1 MTTEEP
7 NHYLI
12 FKNMPLVYDVF
23 LSPDNKYLYV
33 GFNPI
38 YHVLDKYEKVKLKI
52 LKNELM
58 MNYQHL
64 SIFVNEKKVSYSWI
78 GENEQKFLTMSI
90 LETCNFEELKVKI
103 EIDKFSKNFTI
114 SKRLDAHQ
122 YQDKIGAVLLFKNE
136 NEFLPQWIDYY
147 DLLGVDFFFI
157 YNNNPENRYN
167 FKSLKDKYQHRIIF
181 TDWIF
186 PYQLVDFPGF
196 GSQLGCYHQS
206 LYKYRNMKWILYN
219 DIDEYVILRN
229 QSKNLKEFISS
240 YNHDN
245 ISSLIMEC
253 MWFGCSNG
261 VEYNEHNFLKKLTKS
276 KGVTESCKYKGTDLK
291 YSIKSIHSPKNV
303 VSLGPHYPLKT
314 LKSYICLSSEVIRF
328 NHYYTLSSWGKDRLK
343 LTGNWDNKQKKRHRK
358 ECNCQ
363 ELCQVENLEINELI
377 SNLKING
384 HNIFP

>member
-38 YHVLDKYEKVKLKI
+38 YHVLDKYEKVKFKI
-52 LKNELM
+52 LKNKLM

-147 DLLGVDFFFI
+147 DLLGVDFFLFI
-157 YNNNPENRYN
+157 
-167 FKSLKDKYQHRIIF
+167 II
-181 TDWIF
+181 I
-186 PYQLVDFPGF
+186 
-196 GSQLGCYHQS
+196 
-206 LYKYRNMKWILYN
+206 
-219 DIDEYVILRN
+219 
-229 QSKNLKEFISS
+229 
-240 YNHDN
+240 
-245 ISSLIMEC
+245 
-253 MWFGCSNG
+253 
-261 VEYNEHNFLKKLTKS
+261 
-276 KGVTESCKYKGTDLK
+276 
-291 YSIKSIHSPKNV
+291 
-303 VSLGPHYPLKT
+303 LKT
-314 LKSYICLSSEVIRF
+314 GTIL
-328 NHYYTLSSWGKDRLK
+328 N
-343 LTGNWDNKQKKRHRK
+343 
-358 ECNCQ
+358 
-363 ELCQVENLEINELI
+363 
-377 SNLKING
+377 
-384 HNIFP
+384 P